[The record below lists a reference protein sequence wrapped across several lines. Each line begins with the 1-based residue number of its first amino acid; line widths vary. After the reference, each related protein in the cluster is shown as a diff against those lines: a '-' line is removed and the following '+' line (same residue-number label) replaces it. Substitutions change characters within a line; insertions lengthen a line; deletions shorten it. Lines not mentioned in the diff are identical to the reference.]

1 MKRVV
6 PLVLVVGGVGLALWF
21 VARAQRPQPAL
32 PSAPPAQTIPPA
44 AVSPTPPSPEPPVAP
59 AQAEGTEPVV
69 YQFEDEAKMREFA
82 GLWQS
87 RQKTL
92 LRLAVLRA
100 YWDNEQSGATT
111 LNTQLET
118 QYHLNPANNYTLDG
132 EKRVLIERPASA
144 APPESAP
151 AEGQAAGTPASAEGG
166 TVVHTFATEDE
177 MKTFATLWQ
186 QRQGSGVRL
195 AVLKSFWDEENTEL
209 TKLNTTLTETYQLDV
224 TKNYTLDA
232 NRRVIVERPADAT
245 PPAADVLPG
254 APESFPGAAPPNQP
268 ANP

>member
-1 MKRVV
+1 MKRIV

-32 PSAPPAQTIPPA
+32 PSAPQAQTIPPA
-44 AVSPTPPSPEPPVAP
+44 AVAPTPPSPESAVAP

-92 LRLAVLRA
+92 LRLAVLQA
-100 YWDNEQSGATT
+100 YWDNEQSGAAT

-118 QYHLNPANNYTLDG
+118 QYHLNPANNYALDG
-132 EKRVLIERPASA
+132 EKRVLIERPGSA

-151 AEGQAAGTPASAEGG
+151 AEGQAAGAPASAEEG

-209 TKLNTTLTETYQLDV
+209 TKLNGALTETYQLDV
-224 TKNYTLDA
+224 TKNYMLDA
-232 NRRVIVERPADAT
+232 NRRVIVERPAAAE
-245 PPAADVLPG
+245 PAPEAPPVQAPLLEQPAAP
-254 APESFPGAAPPNQP
+254 
-268 ANP
+268 